1 MPRHSLTARLDYDYQ
16 NSNAYIKTTSKF
28 DSENQN
34 TKGGPD
40 INKYKNYTVL
50 DIGAS
55 YVWAKNHT
63 FAVALNNVTDVGLDW
78 VPNTSHKGYA
88 NAYRDYL
95 DGRNLWLSYTYSF

>member
-16 NSNAYIKTTSKF
+16 NFNAYIKTTSKF

-63 FAVALNNVTDVGLDW
+63 FAVALNNVT
-78 VPNTSHKGYA
+78 SHKGYA